1 MGVDLD
7 AVSVGSFCR
16 STNFKTSPEAVASW
30 VRLGELKS
38 RNKFPTAAFNA
49 VLFRSVLQRVRSLTR
64 NPDVDEIVPLCADAG
79 VILVFVKEIDKC
91 RISGATWWA
100 SPTQAVIALS
110 DRGKAEDRFWFT
122 FFHEAAH
129 ILLHSKKETFI
140 DDDGD
145 DGELEDQAE
154 SFARDLVIPPPK
166 AERLR
171 LLVVHKSDVEDFAI
185 EIDVADGIVVGRL
198 QHDRLW
204 PWEKGNQLK
213 RRVRISSSL

>member
-1 MGVDLD
+1 MGADLD
-7 AVSVGSFCR
+7 EASTRSFRR
-16 STNFKTSPEAVASW
+16 STKFKTSPEAVASW

-38 RNKFPTAAFNA
+38 RDIHTAAFNA
-49 VLFRSVLQRVRSLTR
+49 AKFRSVLQRVRSLTR
-64 NPDVDEIVPLCADAG
+64 NPDVDEIVRLCADAG

-140 DDDGD
+140 DYDGD

-154 SFARDLVIPPPK
+154 SFARDLLIPPDK

-171 LLVVHKSDVEDFAI
+171 LLSSISDVEDFAI